1 MPALAK
7 EDLDKQKNKLFLQTV
22 IKGKDWLE
30 PNQSDY
36 AARMI

>member
-7 EDLDKQKNKLFLQTV
+7 EDLDKQKNKLLLQTV

-30 PNQSDY
+30 PNQSEC
-36 AARMI
+36 AARMT